1 MESVFEKLETAQGGE
16 KKTPS
21 WWRNAA
27 KAAMRSTISE
37 TNKQEIIQR
46 ERSNTDDGNGVR
58 YTPRQGTLILFE
70 YDAKT
75 TKEKLQYY
83 DRMPLCVVLDV
94 NVDEMVAA
102 NLHYVTS
109 KKRLK
114 TIEQLS
120 KGKIDVPRRVIH
132 KYKRSDVQNRLYIE
146 IAESDWDSAMYLP
159 LEQFVSAVGA
169 IEVPV
174 TAKKVWLKYDLL
186 TKYRFRAKRKVQ

>member
-1 MESVFEKLETAQGGE
+1 
-16 KKTPS
+16 
-21 WWRNAA
+21 
-27 KAAMRSTISE
+27 
-37 TNKQEIIQR
+37 
-46 ERSNTDDGNGVR
+46 
-58 YTPRQGTLILFE
+58 
-70 YDAKT
+70 
-75 TKEKLQYY
+75 
-83 DRMPLCVVLDV
+83 MPLCVVLDV
-94 NVDEMVAA
+94 KVDEMVAA
-102 NLHYVTS
+102 NLHYVS
-109 KKRLK
+109 PKKRLK

-146 IAESDWDSAMYLP
+146 IAESDWDSAVYLP

>member
-1 MESVFEKLETAQGGE
+1 
-16 KKTPS
+16 
-21 WWRNAA
+21 
-27 KAAMRSTISE
+27 MRSTISE

-102 NLHYVTS
+102 NLHYVS
-109 KKRLK
+109 PKKRLK

-159 LEQFVSAVGA
+159 LEQFVSA
-169 IEVPV
+169 
-174 TAKKVWLKYDLL
+174 L
-186 TKYRFRAKRKVQ
+186 

>member
-1 MESVFEKLETAQGGE
+1 
-16 KKTPS
+16 
-21 WWRNAA
+21 
-27 KAAMRSTISE
+27 MRSTISE

-46 ERSNTDDGNGVR
+46 ERSNTDDGNGR

-102 NLHYVTS
+102 NLHYVT
-109 KKRLK
+109 KEAIK

-132 KYKRSDVQNRLYIE
+132 KYKRSDVQ
-146 IAESDWDSAMYLP
+146 LP
-159 LEQFVSAVGA
+159 S
-169 IEVPV
+169 I
-174 TAKKVWLKYDLL
+174 
-186 TKYRFRAKRKVQ
+186 